1 MEGKNIILGSNVQIG
16 DNVVIHDDTI
26 IGDNVRIDDNTVLGK
41 RPMKS
46 VNSAVTKE
54 KELDP
59 LVIGDGVLIGANSV
73 IYRGAKINDDVLVAD
88 LASIREDV
96 SIGEKTIIGRGASIE
111 NECSIGKKC
120 KIETNAY
127 ITAYSK
133 LEDYVFIGP
142 CVSTSNDNYVGRTK
156 ERFKHFKGVEVRK
169 GARIGLNSTILP
181 GIVINEDALVA
192 AGSTVTKDIPKKE
205 IWMGSP
211 AKYFK
216 DVSYEQLLINQ
227 EFYEE

>member
-1 MEGKNIILGSNVQIG
+1 MKKNIVIGDNVQIG
-16 DNVVIHDDTI
+16 DNVVIHEDTI

-46 VNSAVTKE
+46 VNSAVTKD

-59 LVIGDGVLIGANSV
+59 LVIGDGVLIGANTV
-73 IYRGAKINDDVLVAD
+73 IYRGAMIDDDVLIAD

-96 SIGEKTIIGRGASIE
+96 SIGEKTIVGRGVSIE
-111 NECSIGKKC
+111 NQCSIGKKC

-127 ITAYSK
+127 ITAYSTID
-133 LEDYVFIGP
+133 DYVFIGP

-156 ERFKHFKGVEVRK
+156 ERFKHFKGVEIK
-169 GARIGLNSTILP
+169 EGARIGLNCTVLP
-181 GIVINEDALVA
+181 GIIINEDALIA
-192 AGSTVTKDIPKKE
+192 AGSVVTKNIPKKE

-216 DVSYEQLLINQ
+216 DVSKKQLLKNQ
-227 EFYEE
+227 DFYEE